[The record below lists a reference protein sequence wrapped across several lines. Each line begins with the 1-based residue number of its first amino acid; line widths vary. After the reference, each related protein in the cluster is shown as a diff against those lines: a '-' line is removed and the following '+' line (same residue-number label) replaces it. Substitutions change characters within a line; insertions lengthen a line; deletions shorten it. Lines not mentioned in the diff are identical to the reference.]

1 MNPCLSSALKYAQ
14 SNYKVFP
21 LKCNSKNGQVVA
33 SWKQD
38 ASTNPDL
45 IDRAG
50 IEDLEM
56 IRIKIRNLI
65 KYIPKK
71 MIQYGTNLNDDILSI
86 DWHESNLENDDLKN
100 YREKIEFYIR
110 EHQQDTEVINKLKM
124 NTPLS
129 KDDVSRLEDI
139 IWHDLGTKE
148 QYYAEYGEKPL
159 GEFVREIVGLDMNVA
174 KQAFSNFLNANNL
187 NADQIYFVNQIVEF
201 VVRNGLLKDFT
212 VLQEAPF
219 TDRGSIVDVFPDLS
233 VWAGIKNVIDGI
245 NVNALY

>member
-1 MNPCLSSALKYAQ
+1 MVFSSFFQYFHVIFSISILKFLFE
-14 SNYKVFP
+14 SVKV
-21 LKCNSKNGQVVA
+21 NN
-33 SWKQD
+33 
-38 ASTNPDL
+38 DL
-45 IDRAG
+45 IDKAS

-71 MIQYGTNLNDDILSI
+71 MIQYETNLNDDILSI

-100 YREKIEFYIR
+100 NREQIEFYIR

-148 QYYAEYGEKPL
+148 QYYAEYGEKP
-159 GEFVREIVGLDMNVA
+159 
-174 KQAFSNFLNANNL
+174 
-187 NADQIYFVNQIVEF
+187 
-201 VVRNGLLKDFT
+201 
-212 VLQEAPF
+212 
-219 TDRGSIVDVFPDLS
+219 
-233 VWAGIKNVIDGI
+233 
-245 NVNALY
+245 